1 MDHTPTVQ
9 EANLT
14 ELDIDVDALIEQLC
28 AQLQRKPVWQQSPKM
43 IGIRT
48 GGEWVA
54 QALHTKLG
62 LSEPLGVIDINFYRD
77 DFSKVGLNPTVQ
89 PSDIPWEIDDQHI
102 ILVDDVLF
110 TGRTIRA
117 ALNEIFDFGRPASV
131 TLVTLLDRQGCRE
144 LPIQADAVG
153 MTIQCNQTLK
163 VSGPQPLTVSI
174 AEQSEEPA

>member
-1 MDHTPTVQ
+1 MK
-9 EANLT
+9 
-14 ELDIDVDALIEQLC
+14 ELDIDVNALITRICEQLQSQDIL
-28 AQLQRKPVWQQSPKM
+28 AKSPKM

-54 QALHTKLG
+54 QALHQQLQLTD
-62 LSEPLGVIDINFYRD
+62 PLGVIDISFYRD
-77 DFSKVGLNPTVQ
+77 DFSKIGLNPAVK

-131 TLVTLLDRQGCRE
+131 TLVTLLDRRGCRE

-153 MTIQCNQTLK
+153 MQLECSQTLK
-163 VSGPQPLTVSI
+163 VSGPDPLTVSI
-174 AEQSEEPA
+174 LDQTEESA